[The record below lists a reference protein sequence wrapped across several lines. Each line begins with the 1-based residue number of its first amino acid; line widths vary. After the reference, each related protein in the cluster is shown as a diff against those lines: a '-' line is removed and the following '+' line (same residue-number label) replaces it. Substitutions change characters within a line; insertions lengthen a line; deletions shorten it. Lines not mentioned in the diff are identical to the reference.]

1 MFSGDPIL
9 FSRDVH
15 FHKGPPVF
23 TSSYFY
29 LWFKRRGG
37 EGVKAS
43 ENGKLEEKPE
53 ENGGEGGS
61 TNMKLEE
68 IIQNLREIW
77 RKYIQFSSF
86 YFKKIIFLREGS
98 QSS

>member
-1 MFSGDPIL
+1 M
-9 FSRDVH
+9 VQE
-15 FHKGPPVF
+15 K
-23 TSSYFY
+23 
-29 LWFKRRGG
+29 GG
-37 EGVKAS
+37 EGVEAT

-53 ENGGEGGS
+53 ENGVEGGS

-86 YFKKIIFLREGS
+86 YLKKIISLREGS